1 MCSSILLKKN
11 VHTLIK
17 NILATYTD
25 KVTVGNMLFNK
36 NTSTV
41 RAKKAAQ
48 EVAAALD
55 QLEREL
61 E

>member
-1 MCSSILLKKN
+1 M
-11 VHTLIK
+11 IK

-36 NTSTV
+36 SASSV
-41 RAKKAAQ
+41 RTKKAAQ

-61 E
+61 D